1 MNNLNER
8 IHVFADK
15 NKDHGITSTGGY
27 LIQYEKISHDR
38 FGYPRY
44 LLHYSDLG
52 LRQYD
57 SIIGRVTGLKK
68 YRGKTKGD
76 GLYTLTSFSLAE
88 DLEQIILTIKDFNE
102 INDILSEGGEN

>member
-8 IHVFADK
+8 IRVFTDK
-15 NKDHGITSTGGY
+15 NKASGIKPTGGY
-27 LIQYEKISHDR
+27 LIPYEKISSDR

-44 LLHYSDLG
+44 LVHHADLG

-88 DLEQIILTIKDFNE
+88 DLEQIILIVKSLNE
-102 INDILSEGGEN
+102 SGEA

>member
-1 MNNLNER
+1 MNYLNER
-8 IHVFADK
+8 IRVFADK
-15 NKDHGITSTGGY
+15 NKDHGITPTGGY
-27 LIQYEKISHDR
+27 LIPYEKISHDQ

-44 LLHYSDLG
+44 LVHYTDLG

-68 YRGKTKGD
+68 YRGKTRGD

-88 DLEQIILTIKDFNE
+88 DLEQIIITVKSLN
-102 INDILSEGGEN
+102 EGGGV

>member
-8 IHVFADK
+8 IRVFTDK
-15 NKDHGITSTGGY
+15 NKDHGIISTGGY
-27 LIQYEKISHDR
+27 LIPYEKISHDR

-44 LLHYSDLG
+44 LVHYADLG

-57 SIIGRVTGLKK
+57 SNIGRVTGLKK
-68 YRGKTKGD
+68 YRGKTKGE

-88 DLEQIILTIKDFNE
+88 DLEQIILTVKSLNE
-102 INDILSEGGEN
+102 SGEV

>member
-8 IHVFADK
+8 IRVFADK
-15 NKDHGITSTGGY
+15 NKASGITPTGGY
-27 LIQYEKISHDR
+27 LIPYEKISHDR

-44 LLHYSDLG
+44 LVHYADLGLKHYSDT
-52 LRQYD
+52 
-57 SIIGRVTGLKK
+57 IGKITGLKK

-88 DLEQIILTIKDFNE
+88 DLEQIIRTVKSLNE
-102 INDILSEGGEN
+102 SGDA

>member
-8 IHVFADK
+8 IRVFADK
-15 NKDHGITSTGGY
+15 NKDHGITPTGGY
-27 LIQYEKISHDR
+27 LIPYEKISHDR

-44 LLHYSDLG
+44 LVHYADLG
-52 LRQYD
+52 LKNYD
-57 SIIGRVTGLKK
+57 NTIGRVTGLKK

-88 DLEQIILTIKDFNE
+88 DLEQIILTVKSLN
-102 INDILSEGGEN
+102 EGGEA

>member
-1 MNNLNER
+1 MSNLNER
-8 IHVFADK
+8 IRVFADK
-15 NKDHGITSTGGY
+15 NKANGISSIGGY
-27 LIQYEKISHDR
+27 LIPYEKITHDR

-44 LLHYSDLG
+44 LVHYSDLG

-57 SIIGRVTGLKK
+57 SIVDSITGLKK

-88 DLEQIILTIKDFNE
+88 DLEQIILIVKSLN
-102 INDILSEGGEN
+102 EGGEA

>member
-1 MNNLNER
+1 MNNLRER
-8 IHVFADK
+8 IRVFADK
-15 NKDHGITSTGGY
+15 NKASGITPTGGY
-27 LIQYEKISHDR
+27 LIPYEKISHDR

-44 LLHYSDLG
+44 LVHYTDLG

-88 DLEQIILTIKDFNE
+88 DLEQIILTVKSLNE
-102 INDILSEGGEN
+102 SGEV

>member
-8 IHVFADK
+8 IRVFADK
-15 NKDHGITSTGGY
+15 NKANGISSTGGY
-27 LIQYEKISHDR
+27 LIPYEKISSDR

-44 LLHYSDLG
+44 LVHYADLGLKHYSDT
-52 LRQYD
+52 
-57 SIIGRVTGLKK
+57 IGKITGLKK

-88 DLEQIILTIKDFNE
+88 DLEQITLTVKSLN
-102 INDILSEGGEN
+102 EGGGV